1 MTSAFPRRLAAA
13 SMFLAIGSIALG
25 SLPALAADTPPAGAA
40 GPMGDLWEVSTKMA
54 MEGMPM
60 EMPGQTMKV
69 CAAKEWKEPPAPA
82 DDQRKCKSSD
92 FKLVGPK
99 ATWKMHCEGPPVSD
113 GEGEI
118 TRSGADAYTGQIKF
132 TTEGGAMTMK
142 LSGKRIGP
150 CELPKK

>member
-1 MTSAFPRRLAAA
+1 
-13 SMFLAIGSIALG
+13 MFLALGSIAVASLALG
-25 SLPALAADTPPAGAA
+25 SLPVPAADMPPAGAA

-82 DDQRKCKSSD
+82 DDQRKCKSTD
-92 FKLVGPK
+92 FKLVGQK

-118 TRSGADAYTGQIKF
+118 TRSGADAYTGQIRI
-132 TTEGGAMTMK
+132 TSEGGSMTMK

>member
-13 SMFLAIGSIALG
+13 TMFLALG
-25 SLPALAADTPPAGAA
+25 SLPLPAADAPPAGAT

-82 DDQRKCKSSD
+82 DDQRKCKNSD
-92 FKLVGPK
+92 FKLVGSK

-118 TRSGADAYTGQIKF
+118 TRSGADAYTGQLKF

-142 LSGKRIGP
+142 LTGKRIGP
-150 CELPKK
+150 CELPKN